1 MLMLSVFLLC
11 LSHSNSHVFASQTE
25 SLATGATLANSET
38 LPMDPMGACSVYQSS
53 GKALPET
60 VDWVAGGLVLPPKDQ
75 GTCGSCWTY
84 GTTGAIEGQW
94 AKKTGKLVSLSQQ
107 NMMDCTWAYS
117 NNACGGG
124 SDYLA
129 YAWILQQNSG
139 SIADAESYG
148 QYLNQDGFCHYAVN
162 DKTAGT
168 TNPFTHEPVQQG
180 AKITG
185 CQHVTPFWNATDS
198 SVPPPADQA
207 NALLND
213 ALANTGPVSVAIDAT
228 MEDFYFYHKGYFYNS
243 GCGADLNSLDHI
255 VLATGYT
262 TVGGQKYT
270 RIRNSWSTHWGDGGY
285 AWISQ
290 KDNCC
295 GVGTQPSIVTV

>member
-1 MLMLSVFLLC
+1 
-11 LSHSNSHVFASQTE
+11 
-25 SLATGATLANSET
+25 
-38 LPMDPMGACSVYQSS
+38 
-53 GKALPET
+53 
-60 VDWVAGGLVLPPKDQ
+60 
-75 GTCGSCWTY
+75 
-84 GTTGAIEGQW
+84 
-94 AKKTGKLVSLSQQ
+94 
-107 NMMDCTWAYS
+107 
-117 NNACGGG
+117 
-124 SDYLA
+124 
-129 YAWILQQNSG
+129 
-139 SIADAESYG
+139 
-148 QYLNQDGFCHYAVN
+148 
-162 DKTAGT
+162 
-168 TNPFTHEPVQQG
+168 VQQG